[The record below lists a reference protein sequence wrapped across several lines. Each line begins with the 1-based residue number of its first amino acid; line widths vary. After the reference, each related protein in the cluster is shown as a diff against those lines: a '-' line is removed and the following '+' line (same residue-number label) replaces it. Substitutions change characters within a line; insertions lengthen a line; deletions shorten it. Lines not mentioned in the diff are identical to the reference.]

1 MVNPLW
7 KVTALMA
14 LTALVTGAPAYVM
27 LAIDNQKV
35 ITRSEV
41 SQEIVEQNAGLVQ
54 SVSDLRDS
62 IVDLRQQVHDTNGKI
77 DALSKLEGG
86 K

>member
-35 ITRSEV
+35 ITRGEV
-41 SQEIVEQNAGLVQ
+41 NQEIIEQNAGLVQ
-54 SVSDLRDS
+54 SVSDLRDE

-77 DALSKLEGG
+77 DELSKFERS